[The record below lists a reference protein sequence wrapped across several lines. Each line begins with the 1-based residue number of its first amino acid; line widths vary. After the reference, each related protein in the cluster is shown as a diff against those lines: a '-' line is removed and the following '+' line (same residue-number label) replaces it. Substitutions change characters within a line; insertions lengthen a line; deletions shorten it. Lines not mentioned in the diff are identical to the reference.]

1 MRKSEVW
8 PERGVCS
15 GMDWDDL
22 RVLHAFAEAG
32 TLAQAARR
40 LGVDPST
47 ISRRLQELERAL
59 GAQLLVRTTRGM
71 ELTDD
76 GTRAAECARIM
87 FGAVDALERAVS
99 GADARREGSVRISCA
114 EAFSPVIV
122 TPLASLRAQHPNLS
136 IEMVHGNE
144 AVDLRKRDADVAI
157 RMFRDVRDGL
167 VMRKLGSVGW
177 SVFAAP
183 DYLAK
188 RGYPSQLQ
196 DLSEHDIVG
205 YAASSARSPGAR
217 WLAERVEASSVV
229 FRAESTRSVLES
241 VRHAVGLSVLPC
253 WLATDTDLVRLTDA
267 VVAQTDVFAVYP
279 PEFKTVAR
287 IQLVVEHLAVWFK
300 AHDAWLAGELER

>member
-1 MRKSEVW
+1 
-8 PERGVCS
+8 
-15 GMDWDDL
+15 MDWDDL

-59 GAQLLVRTTRGM
+59 GAQLLTRTTRGM

-76 GTRAAECARIM
+76 GTRAAECARVM

-99 GADARREGSVRISCA
+99 GADARRQGSVRISCA
-114 EAFSPVIV
+114 EAFSPVI
-122 TPLASLRAQHPNLS
+122 LAALAGLRAQHPNVS
-136 IEMVHGNE
+136 VEMVHGNE
-144 AVDLRKRDADVAI
+144 AADLRKRDADVAI

-183 DYLAK
+183 DYLAT
-188 RGYPSQLQ
+188 RGYPSQLE
-196 DLSEHDIVG
+196 DLSTHDIVG
-205 YAASSARSPGAR
+205 YAEASARSPGAR
-217 WLAERVEASSVV
+217 WLAERVQASSVV
-229 FRAESTRSVLES
+229 FRAASTRSVLES
-241 VRHAVGLSVLPC
+241 VRHAVGISVLPC
-253 WLATDTDLVRLTDA
+253 WLATDTELVRLTGD

-287 IQLVVEHLAVWFK
+287 IQLVVEHLAAWFK
-300 AHDAWLAGELER
+300 AHDAWLAGA